1 MIDLCLISYCCF
13 VSYLSEANFGDG
25 ENGPNSVIGS
35 VCFRVSGYCSIVVR
49 CASPFTRLSRK
60 SEWLI
65 CAKKFSQKDQ
75 KGEECE
81 LCVVFSLLWSR
92 TVFGC
97 ENHLKR
103 KLGKKIK

>member
-1 MIDLCLISYCCF
+1 M
-13 VSYLSEANFGDG
+13 SYLSEANFGDG
-25 ENGPNSVIGS
+25 ENGSNSVISS

-81 LCVVFSLLWSR
+81 LCSILSIVEQFSVV
-92 TVFGC
+92 
-97 ENHLKR
+97 
-103 KLGKKIK
+103 KIT

>member
-1 MIDLCLISYCCF
+1 MPYKLLLF

-25 ENGPNSVIGS
+25 ENGPNSVISS
-35 VCFRVSGYCSIVVR
+35 VCFRVSRYCAIVVR

-65 CAKKFSQKDQ
+65 CAKKFPQKDQ

-81 LCVVFSLLWSR
+81 LCVVISLLWSR